1 MKKFFLLLIAIFI
14 VKVAV
19 WAVTN
24 KDNIL
29 DRGDRPDETICA
41 STADSFSNFPNK
53 NCEEIL
59 VTEHEQRGQ
68 TPMGSE
74 TVFSDFFAELNAI
87 PVCNGNDT
95 DPDNNKDHEI
105 HTYSGFTLCY
115 RESYEDAEWVA
126 YILTRE
132 ELKAVTGRTNDF
144 RPDPSI
150 STGSSDLS
158 DYKKSG
164 YDRGHLAPAADMEWS
179 IKSCRESFFMRNMT
193 PQAPQ
198 LNRGMWQQL
207 ERQVRKWADR
217 FGKVIIV
224 TGPVLEK
231 NAEEY
236 PAIGANRVA
245 VPEYFFKSIL
255 AQSEEGTAMT
265 INFIMP
271 NSKCEGTLWD
281 YCVTADEIESR
292 TGFDIFSFLP
302 DSEEEKIE
310 SSVNIEMWK

>member
-14 VKVAV
+14 LIAMV

-24 KDNIL
+24 KDKIT
-29 DRGDRPDETICA
+29 DRGDSPLKHDENT
-41 STADSFSNFPNK
+41 S
-53 NCEEIL
+53 
-59 VTEHEQRGQ
+59 EQRGQ
-68 TPMGSE
+68 TPMDSKE
-74 TVFSDFFAELNAI
+74 IPSDFYAELNAI
-87 PVCNGNDT
+87 PVCKGNDSN
-95 DPDNNKDHEI
+95 PDNDSDHEI

-132 ELKAVTGRTNDF
+132 ELKAVTGRSNDF

-150 STGSSDLS
+150 TTGSSDLS

-179 IKSCRESFFMRNMT
+179 KESCSESFFMSNMT
-193 PQAPQ
+193 PQAPAF
-198 LNRGMWQQL
+198 NRGMWQQL
-207 ERQVRKWADR
+207 ESQVRRWADR
-217 FGKVIIV
+217 FGKIIVV

-231 NAEEY
+231 DADGY
-236 PAIGANRVA
+236 AKIGGNQVA
-245 VPEYFFKSIL
+245 VPQYFFKSIL
-255 AQSEEGTAMT
+255 AQSEDGTAIA

-271 NSKCEGTLWD
+271 NSKCEGTIWD
-281 YCVTADEIESR
+281 YCVTADEIETR

-302 DSEEEKIE
+302 DSVEEKVE
-310 SSVNIEMWK
+310 SSVNIESWK

>member
-1 MKKFFLLLIAIFI
+1 M
-14 VKVAV
+14 
-19 WAVTN
+19 
-24 KDNIL
+24 
-29 DRGDRPDETICA
+29 
-41 STADSFSNFPNK
+41 DSK
-53 NCEEIL
+53 EI
-59 VTEHEQRGQ
+59 
-68 TPMGSE
+68 P
-74 TVFSDFFAELNAI
+74 SDFYAELNAI
-87 PVCNGNDT
+87 PVCNGNDN
-95 DPDNNKDHEI
+95 DPDNDSDHEI

-115 RESYEDAEWVA
+115 RESYEDAEWAA

-132 ELKAVTGRTNDF
+132 ELKAVTGRSNDF

-150 STGSSDLS
+150 TTGSSDLS

-179 IKSCRESFFMRNMT
+179 KESCSESFFMSNMT
-193 PQAPQ
+193 PQAPAF
-198 LNRGMWQQL
+198 NRGMWQQL
-207 ERQVRKWADR
+207 ESQVRRWADR
-217 FGKVIIV
+217 FGKIIVV
-224 TGPVLEK
+224 TGPILEK
-231 NAEEY
+231 DADGY
-236 PAIGANRVA
+236 AKIGGNQVA

-255 AQSEEGTAMT
+255 AQSEDGTAT
-265 INFIMP
+265 AISFIMP